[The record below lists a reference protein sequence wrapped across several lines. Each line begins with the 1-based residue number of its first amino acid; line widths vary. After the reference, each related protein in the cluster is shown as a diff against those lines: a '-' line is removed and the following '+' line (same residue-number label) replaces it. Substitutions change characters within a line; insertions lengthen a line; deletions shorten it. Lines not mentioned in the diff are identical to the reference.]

1 MNKQAVL
8 DFIKKYPLSILLA
21 IIAINLY
28 SIGGS
33 LSTEKELNKQ
43 KMICIKYKKGSIDLV
58 NLDKKLN
65 MPKFSQRKIV
75 TTGTD
80 ACNAILAS

>member
-1 MNKQAVL
+1 MNKQTVL
-8 DFIKKYPLSILLA
+8 DFIKKNPMSILLA

-33 LSTEKELNKQ
+33 LNTEKELNKQ
-43 KMICIKYKKGSIDLV
+43 KMICIKYKKGYIEVFD
-58 NLDKKLN
+58 LDKKLN
-65 MPKFSQRKIV
+65 MPKITQRKII